1 MDIVKKERLEIRR
14 KQQIKIIGS
23 AIVLI
28 GLFLGSFYFG
38 RYGIESDNVVKVIL
52 SVFLPIE
59 KNWPDSYETVVLY
72 IRLPRILAAVIIGAA
87 LALAGASYQ
96 AVFKNP
102 LVSPDIMGASSGA
115 SLGAAI
121 AIFSGLSNL
130 WVQGSAFVMSLA
142 AVGLSYLVSKRVKRD
157 PTLALILSGMFISSL
172 ANALVSLIKF
182 TADPNDK
189 LPAITYWLM
198 GSLANITVSDIIL
211 VIVPMLIGSVP
222 LLLLRWRMNVLSM
235 GEDEAKALG
244 IETKH
249 LRAVIIICATVLT
262 ATSISIGG
270 LIGWVGLIVPHLTR
284 MLIGANNRVLI
295 PASMLLGGSF
305 LLLVDN
311 FARTITAAEIPLG
324 VLTAIV
330 GAPFFIFLITRRE
343 RG

>member
-1 MDIVKKERLEIRR
+1 MDTVSLERAAARR
-14 KQQIKIIGS
+14 RRGLKLAG
-23 AIVLI
+23 AALI
-28 GLFLGSFYFG
+28 LAALFLGSFYFG
-38 RYGIESDNVVKVIL
+38 RYGIESGNVVKVLL
-52 SVFLPIE
+52 SVVFPIE
-59 KNWPDSYETVVLY
+59 KTWPDAYETVVLF
-72 IRLPRILAAVIIGAA
+72 IRLPRILAAVMIGAV
-87 LALAGASYQ
+87 LALAGAAYQ

-102 LVSPDIMGASSGA
+102 LVSPDVMGASSGA

-142 AVGLSYLVSKRVKRD
+142 AVGLAYLVSKQVKRD

-198 GSLANITVSDIIL
+198 GSLANITLSDITLIL
-211 VIVPMLIGSVP
+211 LPMIIGAVP
-222 LLLLRWRMNVLSM
+222 LILLRWRLNVLSM
-235 GEDEAKALG
+235 GEDEAKSLG
-244 IETKH
+244 IETRH
-249 LRAVIIICATVLT
+249 LRSIVIVCATILT
-262 ATSISIGG
+262 ASAISIGG
-270 LIGWVGLIVPHLTR
+270 LIGWVGLIVPHLSR
-284 MLIGANNRVLI
+284 MLLGADNRVLI

-311 FARTITAAEIPLG
+311 FARTITATEIPLG

-330 GAPFFIFLITRRE
+330 GAPFFIFLMTRRE
-343 RG
+343 KG